1 MTGTRVTLWGVALAS
16 FVWLALPL
24 LTGDMDDLA
33 PKSMIG
39 VLGALVVFCP
49 AIAEVL
55 KIRAKKRG

>member
-1 MTGTRVTLWGVALAS
+1 MTVTRVTLWVVALAS

-33 PKSMIG
+33 PKSVIG
-39 VLGALVVFCP
+39 ILCALVFFCP
-49 AIAEVL
+49 LIAEVL